1 MKMSGPTPRVPYP
14 CSGKVR
20 RPPSWADRTYPSPPT
35 LNLSLNG
42 GGGGSRTICP
52 QAPFPMSLLASAP
65 ATPVRSNPPYSPN
78 PVPTDRRWGSGVGA
92 SPENRK
98 EKEDVDV
105 DEFEGES
112 LRLWVSYSKIFFS

>member
-1 MKMSGPTPRVPYP
+1 M
-14 CSGKVR
+14 
-20 RPPSWADRTYPSPPT
+20 

-42 GGGGSRTICP
+42 GGWGEKQNYLPPSCFPHVPPG
-52 QAPFPMSLLASAP
+52 QAPLPHPCYPNLPIAQ
-65 ATPVRSNPPYSPN
+65 TQSPQ
-78 PVPTDRRWGSGVGA
+78 TAGGALGWGA

-98 EKEDVDV
+98 EKEDV